1 MRKKPK
7 SPGAPPPPGGSS
19 SQGGSSLKSKALAT
33 IAKAGLPAPTGL
45 ATAGAG
51 EAVPLKKVTHSSVL
65 FGGVV
70 VALFFFGL
78 GGWAV
83 TAPLDSAAIATG
95 IISPDGSRRTVQ
107 HLEGGIIRNILVT
120 DGDKVIEGQPLVVL
134 EDTRARADFDDLLNQ
149 LRTLTAIRSRLAAEQ
164 QDLPEI
170 EFPDWLLNETY
181 DPEVRTVLDAQI
193 DLLTTRREAHENRI
207 AILGQ
212 RLAQQE
218 AEIAGLD
225 AQVDSL
231 SEQGRLIE
239 QEVAGVQELLAKG
252 LERQPR
258 LLALQR
264 AAAQI
269 QGVRAETV
277 SQIARIDQAI
287 GETRLE
293 MINLNTERLDRI
305 NEELVGVQAEI
316 SSIQERV
323 RASEDVLTRTE
334 IVAPVSGTVV
344 ESQFTTLGGIIAP
357 GQPILD
363 IVPINEELLID
374 ARVSPLDVDVV
385 RPGLEASI
393 VLSAFKQRNMP
404 RLNGTVRSVSADA
417 IIDEA
422 SGTSYFRTRIE
433 VDKEQLAEVAPDI
446 ELQPG
451 MPADVMITTGQQTA
465 FQYLIGPLV
474 DTVRFGM
481 REG

>member
-1 MRKKPK
+1 MAEQQPQNSEPAAKGQAVATTKK
-7 SPGAPPPPGGSS
+7 A
-19 SQGGSSLKSKALAT
+19 A
-33 IAKAGLPAPTGL
+33 LPALPGL
-45 ATAGAG
+45 MQQSAPEPVA
-51 EAVPLKKVTHSSVL
+51 LQKVTRSSVW
-65 FGGVV
+65 FGAVV
-70 VALFFFGL
+70 VGLFFFGL

-83 TAPLDSAAIATG
+83 TAPLDSAAIASG

-107 HLEGGIIRNILVT
+107 HLEGGIIRDILVR
-120 DGDKVIEGQPLVVL
+120 DGDSVIEGQPLIVL
-134 EDTRARADFDDLLNQ
+134 EDTRARANFDDLLGQ
-149 LRTLTAIRSRLAAEQ
+149 LRTLTAIRARLNAEQ
-164 QDLPEI
+164 QDSATI

-181 DPEVRTVLDAQI
+181 DAEVRSVLDAQI
-193 DLLTTRREAHENRI
+193 DLLNTRREAHENRI

-218 AEIAGLD
+218 AEIGGLD

-231 SEQGRLIE
+231 SEQARLIE
-239 QEVAGVQELLAKG
+239 KEVVSVQELLSKG
-252 LERQPR
+252 LERAPR

-269 QGVRAETV
+269 QGARAETV

-287 GETRLE
+287 GETRIE
-293 MINLNTERLDRI
+293 VINLNTERLDRI
-305 NEELVGVQAEI
+305 NEEQVRVQAEI

-334 IVAPVSGTVV
+334 IVAPVTGTVV
-344 ESQFTTLGGIIAP
+344 ESKITTLGGIIAP
-357 GQPILD
+357 GQPIMD

-385 RPGLEASI
+385 RPGLEAQI

-404 RLNGTVRSVSADA
+404 RLDGTVRSVSADA
-417 IIDEA
+417 IIDQA
-422 SGTSYFRTRIE
+422 TGTSYFLARIE
-433 VDKEQLAEVAPDI
+433 VNKEHLHEVAPEI
-446 ELQPG
+446 ELAPG

-465 FQYLIGPLV
+465 FQYLIGPLI